1 MKKKYYTFILLL
13 PTILINY
20 VTLTILDIDHNLSL
34 TSTLI
39 VSLFNLI
46 NILFI
51 ILLNKTNLKK
61 VVIIFLGTIIL
72 FITFDFSYQKYVKKN
87 SYQIQDKKLGW
98 ILNKSIKKKFTAKSK
113 KNRNYEIDYNS
124 SEKFGFRHYDNKKI
138 FDKTILILGDSFTV
152 GPYASNDQMY
162 FSEIKRIFEKNN
174 LNYNWYV
181 MGSAGWGTLQQ
192 YIHLKNNI
200 DHIKPDIL
208 VHQFCHNDF
217 YNNSIKI
224 EENTY
229 LRSQYI
235 FRPFWV
241 DKKIIYKNNLF
252 HKLYKFLYTNSFVFK
267 TIDNLIT
274 NKQYQKNKS
283 YFKRNYSKEEYNEA
297 INITDLLIKKIK
309 YLVGDKKLYFI
320 VDCYNKENV
329 INKSFQK
336 IFSENKLFGL
346 TKPLI
351 ELKKAEEKGE
361 DIFVFDGSHLNDI
374 GNKIYGSEIGKEIIK
389 IIK

>member
-138 FDKTILILGDSFTV
+138 FDIILLC
-152 GPYASNDQMY
+152 M
-162 FSEIKRIFEKNN
+162 
-174 LNYNWYV
+174 
-181 MGSAGWGTLQQ
+181 
-192 YIHLKNNI
+192 
-200 DHIKPDIL
+200 
-208 VHQFCHNDF
+208 
-217 YNNSIKI
+217 
-224 EENTY
+224 
-229 LRSQYI
+229 
-235 FRPFWV
+235 
-241 DKKIIYKNNLF
+241 
-252 HKLYKFLYTNSFVFK
+252 
-267 TIDNLIT
+267 
-274 NKQYQKNKS
+274 
-283 YFKRNYSKEEYNEA
+283 
-297 INITDLLIKKIK
+297 
-309 YLVGDKKLYFI
+309 
-320 VDCYNKENV
+320 
-329 INKSFQK
+329 K
-336 IFSENKLFGL
+336 IF
-346 TKPLI
+346 
-351 ELKKAEEKGE
+351 
-361 DIFVFDGSHLNDI
+361 
-374 GNKIYGSEIGKEIIK
+374 IIM
-389 IIK
+389 

>member
-1 MKKKYYTFILLL
+1 VKKKYYTFILLL

-39 VSLFNLI
+39 VSLFNLT

-72 FITFDFSYQKYVKKN
+72 FTTLDFSYQKYVKKN

-124 SEKFGFRHYDNKKI
+124 SEKFGFRHYDNKKN

-192 YIHLKNNI
+192 YIYLKNNI

-283 YFKRNYSKEEYNEA
+283 YFKKNYSKEEYNEA

-336 IFSENKLFGL
+336 IFSENELFGL

-361 DIFVFDGSHLNDI
+361 DIFFFDGSHLNDI